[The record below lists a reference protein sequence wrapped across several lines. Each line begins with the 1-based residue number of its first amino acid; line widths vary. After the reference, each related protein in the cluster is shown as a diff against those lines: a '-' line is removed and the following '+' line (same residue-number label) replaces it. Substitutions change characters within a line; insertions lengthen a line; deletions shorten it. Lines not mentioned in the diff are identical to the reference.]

1 VVQSGFF
8 GSPGRFANR
17 WDAPEQRRS
26 RVPTPISGAVFGG
39 VPPQPGT
46 ALGSFGGFMREQR
59 IAALAQETGLPERT
73 AEWLIEQESQGPKA
87 IRRALGLRSQN
98 FAKILEQEGVIPSA
112 ADAAGVPLGE
122 LIAQSGE
129 IREDPLNRALRAAN
143 QRLYSQQGD
152 TFLDEAGYERSL
164 ETGSIVDRGIADPA
178 ERPISAATL
187 SADELAALMPDS
199 PAAARLPYG
208 ARAMTQAETRDA
220 FEGSGASRTRGGQRN
235 PLAKEPNVGFKEKP
249 REIYPGTTTLQNPS
263 SRSADPDERYAWF
276 TPGSV
281 LGGNLEPDPARAA
294 IPLLIAPRS
303 QERFD
308 QIGQFR
314 APSVYL
320 GPSEKFVPGLADARI
335 LDVNPLAQLSPR
347 AAEALSAELGDDF
360 YTMEEPDKVVTGGYA
375 GRATNVPVPDPA
387 TGGGGFD
394 PIYDPAAG
402 TVSATSG
409 RRPMTVAEAVTRI
422 ARRNLAPI
430 TPVMADQ
437 LVGDGQVEVR
447 TPLVDGGMALLRR
460 DGFIGEQP
468 LIEAGLAR
476 RPSRPGPASLID
488 VYPLGISPPEERG
501 LSPAERLTLRA
512 IDSGQRFADARI
524 GSPGRYRPE
533 LYGELDTLVGLLAA
547 EAFPNE
553 RARFQIHGT
562 AYDPQTRAVN
572 EVRDRFDPMVI
583 ERPVGKDWSLLVNSA
598 GRDPLIS
605 RYQNQLLSASG
616 MEATGDSN
624 PLLSLV
630 DNLKS
635 LAGVP
640 IPDRAI
646 TPASS
651 AAQRVVPGGSELENA
666 LRLAKRKA
674 NQAARSGLVPAENG
688 STMFAPDTN
697 AFTRR
702 NYETSAR
709 AVLAGALDGRIPLAA
724 AQQRSSGPIPPRD
737 EPRQSPPNEF
747 WKTWRPQSFEN
758 APAPPQAG
766 PTAPRVGP
774 EYKETIKT
782 LVTKYGF
789 NPDEVAQPGT
799 SARRILRQSGQMSLP
814 VSDLGGQYTPSY
826 IDEVAEYMARRAASM
841 PRTGVRNVS
850 IEQGEFF
857 PALRVNPS
865 TSAYGRGQV
874 EPSIRP
880 LGKDELPATQ
890 QQLAR
895 LGLLAQLRSRNRV
908 F

>member
-1 VVQSGFF
+1 M
-8 GSPGRFANR
+8 
-17 WDAPEQRRS
+17 
-26 RVPTPISGAVFGG
+26 PTPISGAVFGG
-39 VPPQPGT
+39 VPPQPGA
-46 ALGSFGGFMREQR
+46 ALDLLGGFIREQR
-59 IAALAQETGLPERT
+59 IAALAQEIGLPERT
-73 AEWLIEQESQGPKA
+73 AEWLIDQESQGSKA
-87 IRRALGLRSQN
+87 IRRALGSRSQK
-98 FAKILEQEGVIPSA
+98 FANILEQEGVIPSA
-112 ADAAGVPLGE
+112 ADVAGAPLGE

-143 QRLYSQQGD
+143 QRLYSQRNE

-164 ETGSIVDRGIADPA
+164 ETGSIVDRGIADPV
-178 ERPISAATL
+178 ERPIDAGAL

-199 PAAARLPYG
+199 PSAARLPYG

-220 FEGSGASRTRGGQRN
+220 FEGSGASKTSGGRRN
-235 PLAKEPNVGFKEKP
+235 SLAKEPNIGLRENP
-249 REIYPGTTTLQNPS
+249 RDVYPGTTTLQNPS
-263 SRSADPDERYAWF
+263 NRSADPDERYAWF
-276 TPGSV
+276 TPGGV
-281 LGGNLEPDPARAA
+281 LGRNFEPDPASAA

-320 GPSEKFVPGLADARI
+320 NRSEKFVPGLGDARI
-335 LDVNPLAQLSPR
+335 LDVNPLAQLPPR
-347 AAEALSAELGDDF
+347 IAEALSAELGDDF
-360 YTMEEPDKVVTGGYA
+360 YTMEELDKVVTGGYA

-402 TVSATSG
+402 TVSATSSK
-409 RRPMTVAEAVTRI
+409 RPMTVAEAVTRI

-430 TPVMADQ
+430 TPVMIDQ

-447 TPLVDGGMALLRR
+447 TPLVNKRLALLRR

-468 LIEAGLAR
+468 LVESGREFDTPSGR
-476 RPSRPGPASLID
+476 RPSRPGPASLVD
-488 VYPLGISPPEERG
+488 VYPLGIPSPEEEG
-501 LSPAERLTLRA
+501 LSPAQRLTLRA
-512 IDSGQRFADARI
+512 DNSGQNFVDARI

-562 AYDPQTRAVN
+562 AYDPQTRAVS

-583 ERPVGKDWSLLVNSA
+583 ERPIGKDWSLLVNSA

-616 MEATGDSN
+616 MEAAGDSN

-640 IPDRAI
+640 ISDRAI
-646 TPASS
+646 APASS
-651 AAQRVVPGGSELENA
+651 AAQRVVPGGPELENA
-666 LRLAKRKA
+666 LRLAKKKA
-674 NQAARSGLVPAENG
+674 NQAARSGLVPAESG

-697 AFTRR
+697 AFARR
-702 NYETSAR
+702 NYEASAR
-709 AVLAGALDGRIPLAA
+709 AVLAGALDGRIPLATT
-724 AQQRSSGPIPPRD
+724 QERSSRPIPSRG
-737 EPRQSPPNEF
+737 ELQQLPPNEF

-758 APAPPQAG
+758 APAAPQAG
-766 PTAPRVGP
+766 PTVPRIGP
-774 EYKETIKT
+774 EYEEMIKT
-782 LVTKYGF
+782 LATKYGF
-789 NPDEVAQPGT
+789 NPEEVAQPDAST
-799 SARRILRQSGQMSLP
+799 RRVLRQSGQVSLP
-814 VSDLGGQYTPSY
+814 VSDLGGQYVPSY
-826 IDEVAEYMARRAASM
+826 IDEVADYMARRAASM
-841 PRTGVRNVS
+841 PRGGVRDISV
-850 IEQGEFF
+850 EQGELF
-857 PALRVNPS
+857 PASRTNPPTSNPS
-865 TSAYGRGQV
+865 TSALGREQV
-874 EPSIRP
+874 EPVLRP
-880 LGKDELPATQ
+880 LGRDELPATQ

-895 LGLLAQLRSRNRV
+895 FGLLAQLRSRNRV